1 MPRYRNDS
9 DSNIRVTDS
18 NGFEKILGPDEEVNT
33 DKYYS
38 ITDLTKVSDTPYL
51 NFVAAYHVETFVAS
65 GNSTITLT
73 SPSIPKIRV
82 QKADGDFDIF
92 LQSISNT
99 PAVLMH
105 WSDTDQPID
114 IAIDGICDQIVIRS
128 NDVGSIH
135 IVELLSK

>member
-38 ITDLTKVSDTPYL
+38 MTDLTKVSDEPYL
-51 NFVAAYHVETFVAS
+51 NFVAAYHVETFVVS

-73 SPSIPKIRV
+73 NPSIPKIRV

-92 LQSISNT
+92 LQSLSNT

-105 WSDTDQPID
+105 WTDTDQPVD

-128 NDVGSIH
+128 NEVGSIH

>member
-9 DSNIRVTDS
+9 DSN
-18 NGFEKILGPDEEVNT
+18 GFEKILGPNEEVNT

-38 ITDLTKVSDTPYL
+38 ITDLTKVSDEPYI
-51 NFVAAYHVETFVAS
+51 NFVAAYHVETFLAF

-92 LQSISNT
+92 LQSLSNT
-99 PAVLMH
+99 
-105 WSDTDQPID
+105 SQF
-114 IAIDGICDQIVIRS
+114 
-128 NDVGSIH
+128 
-135 IVELLSK
+135 

>member
-51 NFVAAYHVETFVAS
+51 NFIAAYHVETFIAS

-73 SPSIPKIRV
+73 NPSIPKLGF
-82 QKADGDFDIF
+82 KK
-92 LQSISNT
+92 
-99 PAVLMH
+99 LM
-105 WSDTDQPID
+105 
-114 IAIDGICDQIVIRS
+114 AILIYFYNHYQI
-128 NDVGSIH
+128 
-135 IVELLSK
+135 LLRF